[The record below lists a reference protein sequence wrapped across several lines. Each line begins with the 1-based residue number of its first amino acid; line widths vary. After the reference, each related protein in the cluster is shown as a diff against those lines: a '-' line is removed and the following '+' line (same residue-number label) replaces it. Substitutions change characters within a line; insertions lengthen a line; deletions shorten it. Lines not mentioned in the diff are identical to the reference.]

1 MEIEVIKKTQTEV
14 ILKIKSTEKR
24 KGTTD
29 TSITN
34 RRQEMKER
42 NLGEDKI
49 EEIDTSV
56 KENVKSKKFQSQSI
70 QEICHTMKMLN
81 LRIIGIKKAKS
92 ASSKE

>member
-56 KENVKSKKFQSQSI
+56 KENVKSKKFQS
-70 QEICHTMKMLN
+70 
-81 LRIIGIKKAKS
+81 
-92 ASSKE
+92 